1 MKAIRRM
8 IVAVL
13 CVLALCKADVWAA
26 TSAPKVY
33 VGVRVTEGCE
43 EMGKVS
49 GGNKLLAVG
58 SKASLKA
65 TANKGYAFS
74 GWWEAG
80 EFVSASAS
88 YSYPVWGETTLE
100 ANFIPASDDWLYA
113 DATCDSDD
121 GMWHGIDENVDECLF
136 NIESGSSS
144 KITISGLPF
153 GVTYSVEEF
162 GGGANVHCTG
172 IAKKQ
177 GIYWVTCSVK
187 NGNGYQSSATLKW
200 VIGYPPET
208 DYDHIGLGDA
218 VDFLNDLKTGHQIY
232 NYLSYSTCT
241 CEGSCYRFSL
251 DLKSV
256 TGLPTGLKFYPSK
269 CYSWDI
275 CSSEEISGMPTKA
288 GKYTITFT
296 DQFRSKAVKTVVV
309 RDSGSAYLTVQT
321 GDGGY
326 KGTGTASGS
335 GVYVIGSKVKVSAKP
350 DRNCY
355 FAGWYRDKSFD
366 EPYWMVSD
374 SYQKASDSVD
384 FSYHQ
389 YVDWEEESF
398 SPPEAVYAKFVT
410 KAEDAFP
417 EIICEDEWLVDSSD
431 GWSSSCSTC
440 DCSDEVEGSS
450 WFGIDVY
457 SETLPKLTAKGV
469 PAGIKFDGDFQE
481 LYVSDSSKLKPGVY
495 KVTLSLKNQSGAKA
509 EKVITVRIPN
519 LRDEIF
525 NGLEYEEAY
534 VVDQYVSDACVPS
547 WCDFTVESGWTVTA
561 SGLPSGLK
569 FTFEKGL
576 TGLCD
581 GGQSVGRI
589 TGTPTKAGTYTVTF
603 TAKGRDAWTGKTVT
617 KTATVTFTVNP
628 LPDYAVGK
636 FNGVLTDFY
645 HDDSCIGTFSLT
657 ASSAGKL
664 SATLTL
670 KNGLKKSYSASSWNC
685 SMDGEYTGYFYK
697 QNKNGCTEAEYV
709 MFTVRPDVDWND
721 CQLTGEF
728 VVDACMIGGEG
739 LVRAQRSPFGKGG
752 SAYENWEAHEIAE
765 TLKSYGKMPA
775 YVSKDHENDF
785 AYFLDCPYCCVPP
798 PNPQTLTFTVGTDG
812 AVKVSGKVDGMSI
825 SASSALLIIGDQ
837 PQADFCLYL
846 KQKPIWIHVDF
857 YTDYGPNGAVIGTMK
872 YNW

>member
-1 MKAIRRM
+1 M

-13 CVLALCKADVWAA
+13 CALAFCKADVWAA
-26 TSAPKVY
+26 SSAPKAY
-33 VGVRVTEGCE
+33 VGVRVAEDCE

-49 GGNKLLAVG
+49 GGNKPFAIG

-65 TANKGYAFS
+65 TANKGYAFR

-100 ANFIPASDDWLYA
+100 ANFIPASDDWLHAESY
-113 DATCDSDD
+113 SNE
-121 GMWHGIDENVDECLF
+121 MWHGIGENVDECLF
-136 NIESGSSS
+136 NIASGSAS
-144 KITISGLPF
+144 KITISGLPS
-153 GVTYSVEEF
+153 GVTYSLDEF
-162 GGGANVHCTG
+162 SDGVDVYCTG

-232 NYLSYSTCT
+232 RDLSYPECDVCS
-241 CEGSCYRFSL
+241 GYSSSFY
-251 DLKSV
+251 LKSV

-269 CYSWDI
+269 CYSWDF
-275 CSSEEISGMPTKA
+275 CLSDEISGMPTKA

-309 RDSGSAYLTVQT
+309 RDSGSAYLKVKA

-355 FAGWYRDKSFD
+355 FAGWYCDESFD
-366 EPYWMVSD
+366 EPYYWMVSD

-389 YVDWEEESF
+389 YYIDWDEEGEST
-398 SPPEAVYAKFVT
+398 PPEAVYAKFVT

-440 DCSDEVEGSS
+440 DCSGEVEGSS
-450 WFGIDVY
+450 WFGIGVY

-469 PAGIKFDGDFQE
+469 PAGIKFDADFHE

-495 KVTLSLKNQSGAKA
+495 FVTISLKNQSGAKA

-534 VVDQYVSDACVPS
+534 VVNQYVSDACTWA

-561 SGLPSGLK
+561 SGLPAGLK

-581 GGQSVGRI
+581 GGQSTGRI

-603 TAKGRDAWTGKTVT
+603 TAKGRDAWSGKTVT

-628 LPDYAVGK
+628 LPAYAVGK
-636 FNGVLTDFY
+636 FNGVLTDSY
-645 HDDSCIGTFSLT
+645 HDDSCIGTFALT
-657 ASSAGKL
+657 ASSSGKL

-685 SMDGEYTGYFYK
+685 STDGEYTGYFYK
-697 QNKNGCTEAEYV
+697 QNKNGCTEYEYV
-709 MFTVRPDVDWND
+709 MFTVGPDAGWTD

-728 VVDACMIGGEG
+728 VVDACRIGGEG
-739 LVRAQRSPFGKGG
+739 QIRAQRSPFGKVGKD
-752 SAYENWEAHEIAE
+752 YENWEAHKIAE
-765 TLKSYGKMPA
+765 TLKSFGKMPA
-775 YVSKDHENDF
+775 YVLKDPEDDNLYYLSCPNCSKE
-785 AYFLDCPYCCVPP
+785 PW
-798 PNPQTLTFTVGTDG
+798 NPQTLNFTVGTDG

-825 SASSALLIIGDQ
+825 SASSALMVLWNDDLEEFQ

-857 YTDYGPNGAVIGTMK
+857 YTDYGPNGAVIGTMR
-872 YNW
+872 YYW